1 MLKITIDNEEV
12 VSDKDFTIEEEMLN
26 TPSVILNNVYP
37 KTWEQDKD
45 YTSRFYHPND
55 YSKCLITDETDNPG
69 EPGSNVSGSSFNI
82 NVDTSKEY
90 SFKFKGQNGVVSGLQ
105 NIRVCAKNVLPND
118 KQTQTINGI
127 TFNVNNDKTIS
138 ISGTASATTDFYL
151 IGTSSQY
158 VDLGLETA
166 TYNLNGVVGG
176 SGTTYMLYCVR
187 NRNGSLGYYQSVDTN
202 GLNISVQSGDT
213 FRMFIRVMNGKTVNT
228 TIKPQLEK
236 GSSATEYEAY
246 NGATYP
252 INLGMNLA
260 NIEDIQVGKQWTGDY
275 NTNRASILNIP
286 INPSTQYSIVGSWSD
301 THITQV
307 RVVSF
312 TSIGASTHTGVFT
325 GTFTSPS
332 TAHYVSIEV
341 LANTTFTQDMLDG
354 LRIMLCKGS
363 ATISDYTPYKT
374 PITLGANDE
383 IYKSGNK
390 WYTKISGTT
399 TEITDN
405 QLRSQLSVIR
415 LINGVNNV
423 LISSAYLPLVMD
435 LHYNYITPGVNVD
448 LLFCGVVK
456 NSGNISLNPREP
468 HYQTLQILDFKT
480 FLSEGETL
488 DFVIANKTIEEA
500 IDQVISTIS
509 PYGFVKGNINILGS
523 DTTIGAYST
532 KDKTAYDVFNY
543 LADITQSRWTTRLI
557 DENTIAVDFY
567 DPTLLPQGTAINYT
581 QQWFENSLIDDM
593 TYNYGSNDYRN
604 KQVMTSSEVIGS
616 LLQSQVAYA
625 NGYQTQFLTE
635 IKIATI
641 DSINVNGVQKSVA
654 TNEQKDIGVEADFYY
669 SPGSNIIESAITY
682 STGDVIEI
690 NYLPIVEG
698 RQIITNNDEIER
710 VSSATGRKGV
720 VARYENRND
729 ATTSNEL
736 RLIGQSY
743 IKYKGTPEIKLTI
756 QTRSNI
762 WNIGDRVQ
770 FNAPITE
777 LDTEY
782 MVKSKKTNY
791 IATIDT
797 IFYTFELTSS
807 FNMEQDINY
816 FDNQRAKAKG
826 NIDQGSYITRNIDV
840 ENTANIVWFDSNVEQ
855 IQVIGDNV
863 LNSVLNSPFNN

>member
-1 MLKITIDNEEV
+1 MLKIKIDNEEV

-55 YSKCLITDETDNPG
+55 YSKCLITDETDRPG

-105 NIRVCAKNVLPND
+105 NVMVSGKNMFDGVFRQGNQNYNTTTARIFTNNSYL
-118 KQTQTINGI
+118 TINTGDTI
-127 TFNVNNDKTIS
+127 TFSTDLDV
-138 ISGTASATTDFYL
+138 ATTYDYAFYIAQKPFL
-151 IGTSSQY
+151 SASNT
-158 VDLGLETA
+158 
-166 TYNLNGVVGG
+166 
-176 SGTTYMLYCVR
+176 MLY
-187 NRNGSLGYYQSVDTN
+187 NSGYKSTSTFTFTSNYSGYLGFTIRRKNEANLTPSAV
-202 GLNISVQSGDT
+202 SGNW
-213 FRMFIRVMNGKTVNT
+213 FQI
-228 TIKPQLEK
+228 EK

-246 NGATYP
+246 NGNTYKV
-252 INLGMNLA
+252 NLGMNLA
-260 NIEDIQVGKQWTGDY
+260 NIENIQVGKQWTGDY
-275 NTNRASILNIP
+275 NSNRASILNIP
-286 INPSTQYSIVGSWSD
+286 IDPSTQYSIVGSWSD

-312 TSIGASTHTGVFT
+312 ASIGASTHTGVFT

-332 TAHYVSIEV
+332 TAHYVSVEV
-341 LANTTFTQDMLDG
+341 IANTTFTQDMLDG
-354 LRIMLCKGS
+354 LRVMFCKGS

-405 QLRSQLSVIR
+405 QLRAQLNVIR
-415 LINGVNNV
+415 LLNGINNV
-423 LISSAYLPLVMD
+423 SIVSAYLPMIMD

-456 NSGNISLNPREP
+456 NSGYISLNPRDP

-500 IDQVISTIS
+500 IDQIISTIS

-543 LADITQSRWTTRLI
+543 LADITQSRWTTRLV

-581 QQWFENSLIDDM
+581 QQWFENNLIDDM

-604 KQVMTSSEVIGS
+604 KQVMTSNEVIGS

-635 IKIATI
+635 IIVATI
-641 DSINVNGVQKSVA
+641 DTINVNGVQKSVA

-710 VSSATGRKGV
+710 VSNATGRKGV

-756 QTRSNI
+756 QTRTNI

-826 NIDQGSYITRNIDV
+826 NIGEGEYITRNVDI
-840 ENTANIVWFDSNVEQ
+840 ENMANIIFYDSESN
-855 IQVIGDNV
+855 QVSLVGDNK
-863 LNSVLNSPFNN
+863 LSAVLNSPLNN